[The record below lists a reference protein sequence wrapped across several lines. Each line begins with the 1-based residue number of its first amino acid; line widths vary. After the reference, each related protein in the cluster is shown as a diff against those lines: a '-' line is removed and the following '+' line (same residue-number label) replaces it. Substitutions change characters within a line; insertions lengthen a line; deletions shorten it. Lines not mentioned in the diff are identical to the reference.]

1 MNIKNTF
8 KKLILLNIGLF
19 FLLFTSVFLESDE
32 VIRFNESLDAIPT
45 SLLIIGLLWILF
57 YFVSLYF
64 LYTFKKNGK
73 KLFSILFILGI
84 ILNLPLGPSA
94 VDSLMY
100 TLDALSWCSQSAIL
114 VFLYFTPI
122 RRTLIKNNSTNKYTL
137 YFKS

>member
-45 SLLIIGLLWILF
+45 SLLIIGLIWIYL

-73 KLFSILFILGI
+73 KIIFNSCLF
-84 ILNLPLGPSA
+84 
-94 VDSLMY
+94 
-100 TLDALSWCSQSAIL
+100 WE
-114 VFLYFTPI
+114 LY
-122 RRTLIKNNSTNKYTL
+122 LIYH
-137 YFKS
+137 

>member
-8 KKLILLNIGLF
+8 KKIILMNIVLSF
-19 FLLFTSVFLESDE
+19 SVFILVFFESDE
-32 VIRFNESLDAIPT
+32 VISFNESLDIVPT
-45 SLLIIGLLWILF
+45 SLLIIGLIWIIF

-73 KLFSILFILGI
+73 KLFSILFVLGI
-84 ILNLPLGPSA
+84 ALNLPLGPPA

-100 TLDALSWCSQSAIL
+100 TIDALSWCTQSAIL

-122 RRTLIKNNSTNKYTL
+122 KKQFN
-137 YFKS
+137 

>member
-1 MNIKNTF
+1 MDIKNTF

-19 FLLFTSVFLESDE
+19 LLVFTSVFFESDE

-45 SLLIIGLLWILF
+45 SLLIISFLWMIF

-122 RRTLIKNNSTNKYTL
+122 KKY
-137 YFKS
+137 FN

>member
-1 MNIKNTF
+1 MDIKNTF

-19 FLLFTSVFLESDE
+19 LLVFTSVFLESDE
-32 VIRFNESLDAIPT
+32 VIRFNEALEPIPT
-45 SLLIIGLLWILF
+45 SLLIISLIWIIF

-64 LYTFKKNGK
+64 LYTFKKKGK
-73 KLFSILFILGI
+73 KLFSILFILGV

-100 TLDALSWCSQSAIL
+100 TLDALSWCTQSAIL

-122 RRTLIKNNSTNKYTL
+122 KKHFN
-137 YFKS
+137 

>member
-19 FLLFTSVFLESDE
+19 FLTFISVFFESDE
-32 VIRFNESLDAIPT
+32 VIRFNEALDAIPT
-45 SLLIIGLLWILF
+45 SLLIIGLIWMIL

-73 KLFSILFILGI
+73 KLFSILFVLGI
-84 ILNLPLGPSA
+84 VLNLPLGPSA
-94 VDSLMY
+94 VDSLTY

-114 VFLYFTPI
+114 VFLYFTKI
-122 RRTLIKNNSTNKYTL
+122 EKHFN
-137 YFKS
+137 

>member
-8 KKLILLNIGLF
+8 KKLIFLNIGLF
-19 FLLFTSVFLESDE
+19 FLLLTSVFLESDE
-32 VIRFNESLDAIPT
+32 VIRFNESLDTIPT

-73 KLFSILFILGI
+73 KLFSILFVLGVV
-84 ILNLPLGPSA
+84 LNLPLGPSA

-122 RRTLIKNNSTNKYTL
+122 QK
-137 YFKS
+137 YFK

>member
-32 VIRFNESLDAIPT
+32 VIRFNESLDTIPT

-73 KLFSILFILGI
+73 KLSSILFILGI

-122 RRTLIKNNSTNKYTL
+122 KKHFN
-137 YFKS
+137 

>member
-8 KKLILLNIGLF
+8 KKFILLNIGLL
-19 FLLFTSVFLESDE
+19 FLLFTSVFFESDE
-32 VIRFNESLDAIPT
+32 VISFYESLDVIPT

-73 KLFSILFILGI
+73 KLFSILFVLGVV
-84 ILNLPLGPSA
+84 LNLPLGPSA

-100 TLDALSWCSQSAIL
+100 TIDALSWCSQSAIL
-114 VFLYFTPI
+114 VFLYFTPVQ
-122 RRTLIKNNSTNKYTL
+122 K
-137 YFKS
+137 YFK

>member
-8 KKLILLNIGLF
+8 KKFILLNIGLF

-32 VIRFNESLDAIPT
+32 VIRFNEALEPIPT
-45 SLLIIGLLWILF
+45 SLLIISLIWIIF

-64 LYTFKKNGK
+64 LYTFKKKGK
-73 KLFSILFILGI
+73 KLFSILFILGV

-94 VDSLMY
+94 FDSLMY
-100 TLDALSWCSQSAIL
+100 TLDALSWCTQSAIL

-122 RRTLIKNNSTNKYTL
+122 KKY
-137 YFKS
+137 FN

>member
-1 MNIKNTF
+1 V
-8 KKLILLNIGLF
+8 F
-19 FLLFTSVFLESDE
+19 FESDE

-45 SLLIIGLLWILF
+45 SLLIISLIWIIS

-73 KLFSILFILGI
+73 KLFSILFVLGVV
-84 ILNLPLGPSA
+84 LNLPLGPSA

-100 TLDALSWCSQSAIL
+100 TLDALSWCSQSALL

-122 RRTLIKNNSTNKYTL
+122 KKLFN
-137 YFKS
+137 

>member
-1 MNIKNTF
+1 M
-8 KKLILLNIGLF
+8 
-19 FLLFTSVFLESDE
+19 FLESDE
-32 VIRFNESLDAIPT
+32 VIRFNESLDTIPT

-122 RRTLIKNNSTNKYTL
+122 KKHFN
-137 YFKS
+137 

>member
-1 MNIKNTF
+1 MNIKKTF
-8 KKLILLNIGLF
+8 KKFILLNIGLF

-32 VIRFNESLDAIPT
+32 VIRFNEALEPIPT
-45 SLLIIGLLWILF
+45 SLLIISLIWIIF

-64 LYTFKKNGK
+64 LYTFKKKGK
-73 KLFSILFILGI
+73 KLFSILFILGV

-100 TLDALSWCSQSAIL
+100 TLDALSWCTQSAIL

-122 RRTLIKNNSTNKYTL
+122 KKY
-137 YFKS
+137 FN

>member
-1 MNIKNTF
+1 MDIKNTF

-19 FLLFTSVFLESDE
+19 LLVFTSVFLESDE
-32 VIRFNESLDAIPT
+32 GIRFNEALEPIPT
-45 SLLIIGLLWILF
+45 SLLIISLIWIIF

-64 LYTFKKNGK
+64 LYTFKKKGK
-73 KLFSILFILGI
+73 KLFSILFILGV

-100 TLDALSWCSQSAIL
+100 TLDALSWCTQSAIL

-122 RRTLIKNNSTNKYTL
+122 KKY
-137 YFKS
+137 FN

>member
-8 KKLILLNIGLF
+8 KKIILMNIGLSF
-19 FLLFTSVFLESDE
+19 SVFILVFFESDE
-32 VIRFNESLDAIPT
+32 VISFNESLDIVPT
-45 SLLIIGLLWILF
+45 SLLIIGLIWIIF

-73 KLFSILFILGI
+73 KLFSILFVLGI
-84 ILNLPLGPSA
+84 VLNLPLGPSA

-100 TLDALSWCSQSAIL
+100 TIDALSWCTQSAIL

-122 RRTLIKNNSTNKYTL
+122 KRLFN
-137 YFKS
+137 

>member
-1 MNIKNTF
+1 MNIKNIF
-8 KKLILLNIGLF
+8 KKIILINIGLF
-19 FLLFTSVFLESDE
+19 FLVFTLAFFESDE
-32 VIRFNESLDAIPT
+32 VINFNKSLDAIPT
-45 SLLIIGLLWILF
+45 SLLIIGLIWIIF

-73 KLFSILFILGI
+73 IFFSILFVLGI

-100 TLDALSWCSQSAIL
+100 TIDALSWCAQSAIL

-122 RRTLIKNNSTNKYTL
+122 QKQFN
-137 YFKS
+137 

>member
-8 KKLILLNIGLF
+8 KKIILMNIVLSF
-19 FLLFTSVFLESDE
+19 SVFILVFFESDE
-32 VIRFNESLDAIPT
+32 VISFNESLDIVPT
-45 SLLIIGLLWILF
+45 SLLIIGLIWIIF

-73 KLFSILFILGI
+73 KLFSILFVLGI
-84 ILNLPLGPSA
+84 ALNLPLGPSA

-100 TLDALSWCSQSAIL
+100 TIDALSWCTQSAIL

-122 RRTLIKNNSTNKYTL
+122 KKQFN
-137 YFKS
+137 

>member
-8 KKLILLNIGLF
+8 KKFILLNIGLL
-19 FLLFTSVFLESDE
+19 FLLFTSVFFESDE
-32 VIRFNESLDAIPT
+32 VISFNESLDVIPT

-73 KLFSILFILGI
+73 KLFSILFVLGVV
-84 ILNLPLGPSA
+84 LNLPLGPSA

-100 TLDALSWCSQSAIL
+100 TIDALSWCSQSAIL
-114 VFLYFTPI
+114 VFLYFTPVQ
-122 RRTLIKNNSTNKYTL
+122 K
-137 YFKS
+137 YFK

>member
-8 KKLILLNIGLF
+8 KKLIFLNIGLF
-19 FLLFTSVFLESDE
+19 FLLLTSVFLESDE

-73 KLFSILFILGI
+73 KLFSILFVLGVV
-84 ILNLPLGPSA
+84 LNLPLGPSA

-122 RRTLIKNNSTNKYTL
+122 QK
-137 YFKS
+137 YFK

>member
-19 FLLFTSVFLESDE
+19 FLLLTSVFLESDE
-32 VIRFNESLDAIPT
+32 VIRFNESLDTIPT

-100 TLDALSWCSQSAIL
+100 TLDALSWYSQSAIL

-122 RRTLIKNNSTNKYTL
+122 KKHFN
-137 YFKS
+137 

>member
-8 KKLILLNIGLF
+8 KKIILMNIGLSF
-19 FLLFTSVFLESDE
+19 SVFILVFFESDE
-32 VIRFNESLDAIPT
+32 VISFNESLDTIPT
-45 SLLIIGLLWILF
+45 SLLIIGLIWIIF

-73 KLFSILFILGI
+73 KLFSILFVLGI
-84 ILNLPLGPSA
+84 VLNLPLGPSA

-100 TLDALSWCSQSAIL
+100 TIDALSWCTQSAIL

-122 RRTLIKNNSTNKYTL
+122 KKQFN
-137 YFKS
+137 

>member
-8 KKLILLNIGLF
+8 KKVILLNIGLF
-19 FLLFTSVFLESDE
+19 FLAFTSIFFESDK
-32 VIRFNESLDAIPT
+32 VNSFNESLDIIPT
-45 SLLIIGLLWILF
+45 SLLIIGLIWIIF

-73 KLFSILFILGI
+73 KLFSILFVLGV

-94 VDSLMY
+94 IDSLTY
-100 TLDALSWCSQSAIL
+100 TIDALSWCTQSAIL

-122 RRTLIKNNSTNKYTL
+122 KKQFN
-137 YFKS
+137 